1 MINRKTKKKLRRK
14 NYLKHKLEKVMRQRH
29 RYNKK
34 KKCKSKAIN
43 FLPKIVKSKRNNKI
57 VELLKKEKFIKKVR
71 RKSKEDRVIIDI
83 PQVFSFIKNPEE
95 TILTLKK
102 IFYCGNNKKI
112 KKIYFNYDNCNSN
125 NSYRYKK

>member
-43 FLPKIVKSKRNNKI
+43 FLPKIVQSKRNTKI

-71 RKSKEDRVIIDI
+71 RKSKMKCVDLGTFHKQYINLL
-83 PQVFSFIKNPEE
+83 Q
-95 TILTLKK
+95 
-102 IFYCGNNKKI
+102 KI
-112 KKIYFNYDNCNSN
+112 KKSPRNKVKNYC
-125 NSYRYKK
+125 K